1 MMICLTSTITQ
12 ASSDGELEQ
21 WILGIA
27 QGDRNALRALYVE
40 TRAAVYGLALSL
52 LMNPYDAEDVL
63 QDTYIQIH
71 AAADRYIP
79 QQKPMAW
86 IFTIAKNLCRHRMRD
101 AQHATTLPPEQWET
115 FWQTSSPDMNPEDR
129 LVLRAVLEELSPRE
143 QQVVGL
149 YTAGL
154 RHREIAACLELPLST
169 VCSCYRRALSKL
181 KVKLTEDVAYAE
193 E

>member
-1 MMICLTSTITQ
+1 MMIWLTSTITET
-12 ASSDGELEQ
+12 SSDDELEQ

-27 QGDRNALRALYVE
+27 QGDREALRALYDA
-40 TRAAVYGLALSL
+40 TRTAVYGLAVSL

-71 AAADRYIP
+71 AAAGRYRP
-79 QQKPMAW
+79 QKKPMAW
-86 IFTIAKNLCRHRMRD
+86 IFTIAKNLCLHRLRD
-101 AQHATTLPPEQWET
+101 EKQATTLPPEQWET
-115 FWQTSSPDMNPEDR
+115 FWNTSVPGLSTEDR

-143 QQVVGL
+143 QQIVGL

-154 RHREIAACLELPLST
+154 RHREIAGCLDLPLST
-169 VCSCYRRALSKL
+169 VCSCYRRALNKL
-181 KVKLTEDVAYAE
+181 KLKLTEDVAYVE